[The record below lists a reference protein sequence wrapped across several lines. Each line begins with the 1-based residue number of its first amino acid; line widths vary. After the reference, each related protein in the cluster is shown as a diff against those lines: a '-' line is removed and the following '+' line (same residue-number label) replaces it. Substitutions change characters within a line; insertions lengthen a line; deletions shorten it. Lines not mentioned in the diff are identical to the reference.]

1 MKFMTEDEIRL
12 ALESMEK
19 LLGKLP
25 NPEHEPRRF
34 SYYVKLWRYAHE
46 KMG

>member
-19 LLGKLP
+19 EFGKLP

-34 SYYVKLWRYAHE
+34 AYYVKLWRYAHE